1 MIGLEIKEKQY
12 GINKEA
18 AKILVLSSAKIVKY
32 EYLTGKEI
40 LPSYQSIIIEQAKS
54 TYSLL
59 EKGF

>member
-1 MIGLEIKEKQY
+1 MKEKQY

-18 AKILVLSSAKIVKY
+18 AKILVLSSAKTVKY